1 MSWPGPNA
9 KGFLPSRLAG
19 PMGCLPQWSSPSEPQ
34 VAHFVAPADRS
45 MDRCHPRLHT
55 RGTCREESIMRRSLP
70 VLLSAVLSTL
80 AVVGL
85 HSSAA
90 MARPAAAQASPGQT
104 AAATSGTVA
113 HTWFTGT
120 LAAGATRN
128 AVWRN
133 VLTDHA
139 YHVSLSPVGAGTS
152 NACRFQVTRVW
163 NEQRPEGNKDFW
175 YTIQNIGSIACAA
188 NVIVYRIPGEIVR
201 STGGIAPGATK
212 QFAEIAIDD
221 WKIYRLGLLPSGST
235 SSDPCKLEV
244 TRVRYTH
251 RFQGDVATVFDLAY
265 EVKNVGSITCQGD
278 VVLGSTPIEHSWSI
292 GALAPNWQRTEHWN
306 NAPAATAFVPGVQPS
321 LGCELELTGSHDV
334 QVINSNGTVEREVHL
349 TAKNVDTK
357 TCDGNYTLASI

>member
-1 MSWPGPNA
+1 
-9 KGFLPSRLAG
+9 
-19 PMGCLPQWSSPSEPQ
+19 
-34 VAHFVAPADRS
+34 
-45 MDRCHPRLHT
+45 
-55 RGTCREESIMRRSLP
+55 MRRSLP

-90 MARPAAAQASPGQT
+90 RATPAAAEASTERT
-104 AAATSGTVA
+104 AAATSGSVA
-113 HTWFTGT
+113 NTWFTGT
-120 LAAGATRN
+120 LAAGATMDGS
-128 AVWRN
+128 WRN
-133 VLTDHA
+133 VRTDHA

-175 YTIQNIGSIACAA
+175 YTIKNIGSIACAA
-188 NVIVYRIPGEIVR
+188 NVMVYRIPGAIVR

-212 QFAEIAIDD
+212 QFAEIDIDD

-251 RFQGDVATVFDLAY
+251 RFAGDVATVFDVAY
-265 EVKNVGSITCQGD
+265 GVKNVGGITCQGD

-292 GALAPNWQRTEHWN
+292 GALAPNSQRTEHWN
-306 NAPAATAFVPGVQPS
+306 KAPAGTAFVPGVQPNID
-321 LGCELELTGSHDV
+321 CELELTGSHDV
-334 QVINSNGTVEREVHL
+334 QLINSDSTTEREVHL
-349 TAKNVDTK
+349 TAKNVDTE